1 MLTIAYTE
9 YRKRGDKMIENEE
22 YYMQQL
28 REQVS
33 FLVDSAHNYDRGSF
47 AQAKMMSAIIR
58 TLLKDPDSPRKN
70 NRTVS
75 LLKHLQRKDSM
86 EFLNTGFEPIDPI
99 ISINLVGMVTVPSN
113 PPALPGKVDNIYL
126 PVLDKSRNI
135 DVKWLNFIDWWE
147 SNIIVEHSE
156 DLELAITR
164 KSIVLTM
171 AEQDGGT
178 HIDSVDNVEI
188 NYLSL
193 ATATKSLFTNVD
205 QSGYESPIIN
215 LHFALVRQIAHEL
228 IISISREFNLG
239 VAYTP
244 KNSINLRGVPENN
257 IKQVGVFAEKGKDE
271 SSRTKHPFKQMP
283 KSTFIKPVDA
293 AYVKLFL

>member
-1 MLTIAYTE
+1 
-9 YRKRGDKMIENEE
+9 MIENEE

-28 REQVS
+28 HEQIS
-33 FLVDSAHNYDRGSF
+33 FLVDSAHNYDRGNF

-58 TLLKDPDSPRKN
+58 TLLKDPDFPRKN
-70 NRTVS
+70 NKTVS
-75 LLKHLQRKDSM
+75 LLKQLDRKESM
-86 EFLNTGFEPIDPI
+86 KFFNTGFEAIDPI
-99 ISINLVGMVTVPSN
+99 ISINLVGMVTVPSK

-126 PVLDKSRNI
+126 PVLEKSRHI

-156 DLELAITR
+156 NLDLSITR

-178 HIDSVDNVEI
+178 HVDSVENVEI

-239 VAYTP
+239 VSYTP
-244 KNSINLRGVPENN
+244 TNSINLRGVSENN
-257 IKQVGVFAEKGKDE
+257 IKQVGVFAEKGKE
-271 SSRTKHPFKQMP
+271 GSSRTAHPFKQMP
-283 KSTFIKPVDA
+283 KSTFTTPANA